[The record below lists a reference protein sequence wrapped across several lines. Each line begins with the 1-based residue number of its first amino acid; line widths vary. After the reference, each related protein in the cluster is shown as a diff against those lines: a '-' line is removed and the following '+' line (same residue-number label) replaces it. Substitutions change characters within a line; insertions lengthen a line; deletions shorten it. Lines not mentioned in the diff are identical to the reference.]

1 MLEYT
6 FYKIAI
12 KGTKYCYIG
21 SSLNATQ
28 RLKSHKDSCHNPL
41 TTNHHVK
48 LYQTIR
54 DNGGWENTETT
65 IISTQKFETKEQVL
79 IQEQKYIVQHKA
91 TLNMVPA
98 TTASV
103 NTLIEMK
110 NMTPSDTYEN
120 KKKRQKLLTSIWK
133 KTHGKEKYNTWQHNY
148 MRGKQQYN
156 RQVKILFNC
165 LSPVPTSL

>member
-1 MLEYT
+1 MLVYT

-12 KGTKYCYIG
+12 KGTKHCYIG
-21 SSLNATQ
+21 SSLNATR
-28 RLKSHKDSCHNPL
+28 RLKTHKDSCHNPL

-48 LYQTIR
+48 LYQVIR
-54 DNGGWENTETT
+54 DNGGWENTEAT
-65 IISTQKFETKEQVL
+65 IIATQQFETKEQVL

-91 TLNMVPA
+91 NLNMVPA

-110 NMTPSDTYEN
+110 NMTPTDTDEN

-133 KTHGKEKYNTWQHNY
+133 KTHGKEKYNTWQRNY
-148 MRGKQQYN
+148 MKGKQQYN

-165 LSPVPTSL
+165 LSPEPVSL